1 MHLKKKKINKIFLCL
16 PSVSSFKLNE
26 IKQKLKELKI
36 NVEEI
41 KSFDS
46 TGFKKIV
53 LILKKI

>member
-1 MHLKKKKINKIFLCL
+1 MFM
-16 PSVSSFKLNE
+16 SVSSFKLNE

-46 TGFKKIV
+46 TGFKENSFN
-53 LILKKI
+53 LKKI